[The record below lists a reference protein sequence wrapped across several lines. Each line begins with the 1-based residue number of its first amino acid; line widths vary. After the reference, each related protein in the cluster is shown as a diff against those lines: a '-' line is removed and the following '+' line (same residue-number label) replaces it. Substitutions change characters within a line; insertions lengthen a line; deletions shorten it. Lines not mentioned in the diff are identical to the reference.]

1 MTTLLHD
8 HVKEAI
14 DRVSDWDLPAPD
26 LARVIAET
34 ATALAG
40 RWLDED
46 DLTAAIHTA
55 LHG

>member
-1 MTTLLHD
+1 MSVQLHD
-8 HVKEAI
+8 HIQEAI
-14 DRVSDWDLPAPD
+14 DRVSEWDVPAASLPF
-26 LARVIAET
+26 VIEET

>member
-1 MTTLLHD
+1 MSAVMND
-8 HVKEAI
+8 HIQEAI
-14 DRVSDWDLPAPD
+14 DRVSEWDLPPAD
-26 LARVIAET
+26 LPQMIAET

-46 DLTAAIHTA
+46 EVSASIHTA